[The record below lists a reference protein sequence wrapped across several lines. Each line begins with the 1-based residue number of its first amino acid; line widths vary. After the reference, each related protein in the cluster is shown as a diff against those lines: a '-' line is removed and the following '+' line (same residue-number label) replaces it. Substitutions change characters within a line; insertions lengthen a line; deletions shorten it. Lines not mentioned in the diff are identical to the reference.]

1 MKMVMN
7 IDLTGLIVKS
17 DGKDFI
23 DLTGFRRYLSD
34 LNPYPRM
41 SYVGLMHD
49 KTCQVCLLEKM
60 L

>member
-1 MKMVMN
+1 MN
-7 IDLTGLIVKS
+7 LLEGKDLTGLIVES

-34 LNPYPRM
+34 LNPYPRI
-41 SYVGLMHD
+41 SYDGLRHD
-49 KTCQVCLLEKM
+49 KTCQVCSLEKM